1 MRKLHV
7 RGAVAALVV
16 TISLA
21 AEPVVAQ
28 EKAKIA
34 AGERVYAT
42 YCQICH
48 GDDLISTGQFP
59 DLRRL
64 KADDRARFE
73 NAVLNGKNQM
83 PPWRGVV
90 SDEQIDLI
98 WAYIRSVADR

>member
-1 MRKLHV
+1 MRKLQA
-7 RGAVAALVV
+7 RGAIAALVV
-16 TISLA
+16 MLSFGGEGA
-21 AEPVVAQ
+21 SAQ
-28 EKAKIA
+28 DKAKIA

-59 DLRRL
+59 DLRKM

-73 NAVLNGKNQM
+73 NTVLNGKNQM
-83 PPWRGVV
+83 PPWRGAVT
-90 SDEQIDLI
+90 DEQIDAI